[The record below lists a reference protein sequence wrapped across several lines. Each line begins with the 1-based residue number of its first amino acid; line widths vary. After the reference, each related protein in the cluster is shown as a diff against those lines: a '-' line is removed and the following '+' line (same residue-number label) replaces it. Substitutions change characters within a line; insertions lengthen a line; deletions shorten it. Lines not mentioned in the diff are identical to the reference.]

1 MKQLPAV
8 NDETKEEIENK
19 LLNSTSNNNDN
30 GYYMSNKYIVNN
42 IPWEFEPH
50 NAIRS
55 IVPPAFMT
63 LLPLRMYTYLME
75 VQEQQ
80 LTGTEI
86 LIIPRLFMTL
96 LSVLFLDGCL
106 WALVLVEREKM
117 MMKKKFMSKTTQ
129 CVTKNEK
136 EGMSNTNDYNIGG
149 PPVEVIVLASS
160 WPTLVM
166 ATRPFTNTLE
176 AMFISALLLI
186 VTLDH
191 HYLRISTTHKD
202 KTDSNNS
209 IKSKTTTVQ
218 HERRLLIPL
227 LIGIICS
234 IGLFVRFTFAFFAL
248 PIVLLFLYN
257 RWRDS
262 ANSANYHWRNL
273 VWNVCSL
280 ALSFLMM
287 SLLFVTIDWYYYQY
301 YHLSGRDDDIT
312 IQTCNSWSCH
322 RDTFLATASNY
333 VVPWNAFRY
342 NSKSTNLAEH
352 GLHPRIT
359 HLLVNMPMMFGPLSL
374 IGYYLSYSNMMK
386 KGFGNMCFFS
396 SPSFNNKAYTRVLC
410 QSTILLG
417 LLVLSCAPH
426 QEPRFLLPCIVPLVF
441 LHGRDVVG
449 TNSKQSSSSKTA
461 RFTLIGVCVAFNF
474 ILYLF
479 FGWLHQGGMV
489 PSLLNL
495 PSTAEVYDE
504 GSPPETVIYYKTYM
518 PPTFLTRG
526 RVIGNNIEERNT
538 NQGVIVTDDG
548 DISVACEN
556 QIIIDLQGREM
567 EVLLEVFHER
577 LPCNEI
583 TDKSLLMVTP
593 AAVMATIAEKG
604 WNEYTFM
611 SVHGHGTHVST
622 EDWPVFHG
630 AVGSFVSQLEL
641 VTYEVSCSR

>member
-1 MKQLPAV
+1 
-8 NDETKEEIENK
+8 
-19 LLNSTSNNNDN
+19 
-30 GYYMSNKYIVNN
+30 
-42 IPWEFEPH
+42 
-50 NAIRS
+50 
-55 IVPPAFMT
+55 
-63 LLPLRMYTYLME
+63 
-75 VQEQQ
+75 
-80 LTGTEI
+80 
-86 LIIPRLFMTL
+86 
-96 LSVLFLDGCL
+96 
-106 WALVLVEREKM
+106 
-117 MMKKKFMSKTTQ
+117 MSKTTQ
-129 CVTKNEK
+129 CGTKNEK
-136 EGMSNTNDYNIGG
+136 EGMSNTNNDYNNDYNIGG
-149 PPVEVIVLASS
+149 PPMEVIVLASS

-176 AMFISALLLI
+176 AMVISVLLLI

-191 HYLRISTTHKD
+191 HYFRISTTHKD
-202 KTDSNNS
+202 SNDSNNS
-209 IKSKTTTVQ
+209 NESKATTVQ
-218 HERRLLIPL
+218 HERRLMIPL

-234 IGLFVRFTFAFFAL
+234 VGLFVRFTFAFFAL

-262 ANSANYHWRNL
+262 VRNL

-301 YHLSGRDDDIT
+301 HSSSRDDAIT
-312 IQTCNSWSCH
+312 IQACQSRSCH
-322 RDTFLATASNY
+322 RDAFLSTVSKY

-374 IGYYLSYSNMMK
+374 IGYYVSCSNMMK
-386 KGFGNMCFFS
+386 KGFGNLCFFS
-396 SPSFNNKAYTRVLC
+396 SSSFDSKTYTRVLC
-410 QSTILLG
+410 QSTILSG

-426 QEPRFLLPCIVPLVF
+426 QEPRFLLPCVVPLVY

-449 TNSKQSSSSKTA
+449 MHSKQSNSETA
-461 RFTLIGVCVAFNF
+461 RFTLIGVWVAFNF

-489 PSLLNL
+489 PSLLSL
-495 PSTAEVYDE
+495 PSTAEVFDE
-504 GSPPETVIYYKTYM
+504 GSPPEIVIYYKTYM

-526 RVIGNNIEERNT
+526 RVTGNNNMEERIT
-538 NQGVIVTDDG
+538 ERGVIVTDDG

-567 EVLLEVFHER
+567 GVLLGVLHER
-577 LPCNEI
+577 LPCNEN
-583 TDKSLLMVTP
+583 TNKSLLIVTP
-593 AAVMATIAEKG
+593 AAVMATIAENE

-622 EDWPVFHG
+622 EDWPVFNG

-641 VTYEVSCSR
+641 VTYNVSCSR